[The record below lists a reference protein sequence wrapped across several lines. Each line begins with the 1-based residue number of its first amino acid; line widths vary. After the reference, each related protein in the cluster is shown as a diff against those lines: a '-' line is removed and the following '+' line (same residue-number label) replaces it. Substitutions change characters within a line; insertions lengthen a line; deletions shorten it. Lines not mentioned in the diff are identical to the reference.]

1 MNTNEI
7 MEQIGPY
14 IMEMMQDEKRQKR
27 EQYRRLNCFVKEGQI
42 LFAGSSLMEQ
52 FPIHELAQDYGVK
65 EIIYNRGIGGFVLDE
80 FEDALQE
87 CVFDLKP
94 LKIFINIGTNDLNDA
109 QLNLNRFIE
118 KYERILT
125 KIEQKLPEAEICLM
139 AYYPV
144 NPAAAKAPH
153 MVEMLK
159 VRTNERIQLAN
170 EKVKEL
176 AAKRG
181 YGFVDVTEPLKDENG
196 CLRAEFSKDG
206 MHFYADGYEAVFQE
220 LVKYIGT

>member
-144 NPAAAKAPH
+144 NPAAAK
-153 MVEMLK
+153 
-159 VRTNERIQLAN
+159 
-170 EKVKEL
+170 
-176 AAKRG
+176 RG